1 MQINPLLFASRAY
14 GQHAKFSRSL
24 FVASPPFRLPLLVCK
39 YGDVV
44 FNGDDLAA
52 LAKRERMAALVR
64 RKMPAAPGGT
74 PKWLLDVSIM
84 TWCSKE
90 RKMVDEPYHSMP
102 KDSVKTYLKEQ
113 MKKAADD
120 SLKIVFVTI

>member
-1 MQINPLLFASRAY
+1 MSNTQNFPAPFSLLHLLSASHYSSVSTAMLCR
-14 GQHAKFSRSL
+14 
-24 FVASPPFRLPLLVCK
+24 
-39 YGDVV
+39 
-44 FNGDDLAA
+44 NGDDLAA